1 MKKAYTKTETVYG
14 KPLAELAAEHGM
26 NYGTVHSRIRS
37 GWTLREAL
45 NTPPGGRPVAHR
57 PVNPDSLQQIAK
69 RNGIH
74 PGTFHGRVRRFMA
87 AGMTREEAIEEA
99 LSFDPEAVRE
109 AQRKYHTEEERKAA
123 HREAARRHYRKKR
136 ATLAVRDTVERI
148 HEAETKARKEAL
160 KQLRKDIRERWFA
173 SPEYLRLR
181 QRRQEESR
189 EAAHDER
196 KFIREALK
204 GMILECPPG
213 AERELAQWM
222 LDHLDDDVLRVRQVD
237 EFLGTHAGV

>member
-1 MKKAYTKTETVYG
+1 MKKITAADGTNYTIKSLAMAAHMTTYQVRYRLSKGMPIEDILAG
-14 KPLAELAAEHGM
+14 KAPKHGNPDNSLQALAKEHGIS
-26 NYGTVHSRIRS
+26 YQ
-37 GWTLREAL
+37 TLY
-45 NTPPGGRPVAHR
+45 
-57 PVNPDSLQQIAK
+57 
-69 RNGIH
+69 
-74 PGTFHGRVRRFMA
+74 GRVQR
-87 AGMTREEAIEEA
+87 GMTIEEA
-99 LSFDPEAVRE
+99 LSFDPESARE

-160 KQLRKDIRERWFA
+160 KQLRKDIRDRWFA

-196 KFIREALK
+196 KFVREALK

-237 EFLGTHAGV
+237 EFLAEFSSV